1 LDFSKDKKEYSMAR
15 RVADKIELTM
25 ELRDRVVQ
33 RIPENGE
40 GDFRMGS
47 QLIVHQGQNV
57 VFFRD
62 GKSLDVFGPGR
73 HTITTANVPV
83 LTQTFSNLIFG
94 SDTIFSAVVYF
105 VAMREFPQEG
115 WGTRQPIAMQTPGM
129 GLGWL
134 LLGAHGTFGF
144 EVKDAKRLVDT
155 FVGGGQ
161 PFLNLRDVKNRLVN
175 VITQAATD
183 WFSEVNP
190 GNLMKAQS
198 MLDEMSTAIK
208 IKAQDQ
214 FDAMGMLLKNIT
226 IGGLSPLETS
236 AEKLQKMGLLD
247 PQMYMQLRAMETIER
262 SSQGGG
268 GGTAGMGVG
277 LGAGMGAGVGLGQM
291 MAGMFQQPQ
300 QAGAAPAQPQGAPPP
315 AAPPPLPQATKFHVA
330 LGGQSAGPFDLN
342 TLQQYVQSGQLTRET
357 LVWSQGMANWAPAG
371 QVTALA
377 GLFEAAP
384 PPLPPAD

>member
-1 LDFSKDKKEYSMAR
+1 MAR

-25 ELRDRVVQ
+25 EMRDRIVQ

-47 QLIVHQGQNV
+47 QLIVHQGQNA
-57 VFFRD
+57 VFYRD
-62 GKSLDVFGPGR
+62 GKSLDTFGPGR
-73 HTITTANVPV
+73 HTISTANVPV
-83 LTQTFSNLIFG
+83 LTNMFSNLVFG
-94 SDTIFSAVVYF
+94 SDTIFSAVVFY

-115 WGTRQPIAMQTPGM
+115 WGTRQPIAMQTPGQ

-144 EVKDAKRLVDT
+144 EVKDAKRVVDT

-161 PFLNLRDVKNRLVN
+161 PFLDLNTVKNRLVN
-175 VITQAATD
+175 AITQAATD
-183 WFSEVNP
+183 WFAEVNP

-198 MLDEMSTAIK
+198 MLDEMATAVK

-247 PQMYMQLRAMETIER
+247 PQMYMQLKAMETIEK

-268 GGTAGMGVG
+268 GAGTGVG
-277 LGAGMGAGVGLGQM
+277 LGAGMGAGMGLGNM
-291 MAGMFQQPQ
+291 MAGMFSGMQQQ
-300 QAGAAPAQPQGAPPP
+300 QGGQQPQGAPPP
-315 AAPPPLPQATKFHVA
+315 AAPPPLPQAAQFHVA
-330 LGGQSAGPFDLN
+330 LGGQSAGPFDVSA
-342 TLQQYVQSGQLTRET
+342 LQQYVQSGQLTKET
-357 LVWSQGMANWAPAG
+357 LVWKQGMANWTAAG
-371 QVTALA
+371 QVPELA
-377 GLFEAAP
+377 NLFGATP
-384 PPLPPAD
+384 PPLPPTG